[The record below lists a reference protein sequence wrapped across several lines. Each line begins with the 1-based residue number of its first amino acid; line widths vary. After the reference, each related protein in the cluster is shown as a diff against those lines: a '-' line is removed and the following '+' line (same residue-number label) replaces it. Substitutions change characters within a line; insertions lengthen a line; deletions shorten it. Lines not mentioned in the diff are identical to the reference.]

1 MPNEPRWLNAELITE
16 FNELAVAET
25 GEPHR
30 LLHPDLL
37 ESALAKPV
45 NYWHY
50 GERDAVVL
58 AVTLMVGI
66 GSNHPFVQGN
76 KRCAFAALEYFL
88 YLNGY
93 DLAIEDTVDLAD
105 LVCDV
110 IIGEVS
116 EQRLV
121 EVLWEYVVESD

>member
-1 MPNEPRWLNAELITE
+1 LPNEPRWLNAELITE